1 MDDGLLDDV
10 PVFVGVFAEDA
21 VGFSVGV
28 EDSEDGLGL
37 VVGGVAYLSVE
48 EVEVYDDDF
57 EGVGC
62 VSVFFC
68 FFAPFAECVC
78 EREGC
83 GGFAGAAFF
92 GGYGDDSSDVG

>member
-1 MDDGLLDDV
+1 MDDGLLDDA
-10 PVFVGVFAEDA
+10 PVFVGVFAEYGVA
-21 VGFSVGV
+21 FAVGV

-48 EVEVYDDDF
+48 QVEVYDDDF

-68 FFAPFAECVC
+68 FFAPFTECVC

-83 GGFAGAAFF
+83 CGFSGSAFF